1 MISRDA
7 IYDWLQELV
16 AASAVD
22 APLADA
28 VLFPNLKGSI
38 DETQKVIRVDCWAGE
53 FTLTE
58 EPEREE
64 RNVDFVIQCVVTPDE
79 GSDEL
84 VQLDAAKEMSFQM
97 VRTIFREMAPS
108 GLAGVCQAYADEWEQ
123 GDPSFGASN
132 RGATYLYGKVNQ

>member
-1 MISRDA
+1 MISRDK

-84 VQLDAAKEMSFQM
+84 RSTGRGQGNEFSNGTDDLSEKWHRRDSRAFARHTRMSGSRVTQ
-97 VRTIFREMAPS
+97 VSELRIEGRHIYTGR
-108 GLAGVCQAYADEWEQ
+108 
-123 GDPSFGASN
+123 
-132 RGATYLYGKVNQ
+132 